1 MRFRFIYR
9 TLSAFA
15 PPAVLLS
22 FVAPSTSADQ
32 ERAFSPATTPST
44 PAHTAPPPQP
54 HHTPHPNHTPLV
66 VKKHLE
72 PSVPITALTPY
83 TVPPPPGG
91 KKHVVVV
98 GTGWAS
104 ISFLRN
110 LTPDPNTQVTVV
122 SPRGVFLYTPLL
134 PAAAVGS
141 VEARSIVEPV
151 RSLLPEGAVFIEA
164 AATSI
169 DPVSKTLLCTSAL
182 DAGRPFILSYDIL
195 VLAPGS
201 VANDMGT
208 PGVKEYARMLRS
220 YDDVVGL
227 RKAVHEAWEKAALP
241 TTSDEEAKRLLTFV
255 LCGGGPTGSELAAE
269 LRDLFTNDLAPMHP
283 RLAPLASVIIID
295 SNSHVLSMFDKA
307 IAEYATR
314 SFSNRGIELILKSRV
329 TAVTK
334 DGVTVLDKAT
344 NKKREIQAATVV
356 WATGVGLHPLASSLA
371 RALPSGSQTNTRALV
386 VDDRLRVKG
395 SGGSIYAFGDAA
407 TIEPDFTAAHAT
419 QLFTEFDA
427 DKNGTLDVGEVSLL
441 LARASRRHPAL
452 REHSRLFVEAKEM
465 LDAGTLGVKFESPVE
480 SSGLS
485 GFLSLLTTASSPA
498 TAEVVSAKT
507 ALRDALMRVHGGEV
521 LTLDEFLKLI
531 TSMDQHLR
539 ALPATAQ
546 VARQQGFYLSQVANR
561 GELGRTSGAHLA
573 TPPFVWSDL
582 GSFAFIGNN
591 EAVAKLPGF
600 GVVQGVA
607 AGLAWR
613 GFETSQQQGMRSK
626 MAVASDQIRSSLFGR
641 GL

>member
-1 MRFRFIYR
+1 MRLRLIYR

-15 PPAVLLS
+15 PTAVLLC
-22 FVAPSTSADQ
+22 VTPSTSADQ
-32 ERAFSPATTPST
+32 ERAFSPATTP
-44 PAHTAPPPQP
+44 HTVPPQP
-54 HHTPHPNHTPLV
+54 HPV
-66 VKKHLE
+66 VVKHLE
-72 PSVPITALTPY
+72 PITALTPY
-83 TVPPPPGG
+83 TVPPPGG
-91 KKHVVVV
+91 KKHIVVV
-98 GTGWAS
+98 GTGWGS

-110 LTPDPNTQVTVV
+110 LTPEPNTQVTVV

-169 DPVSKTLLCTSAL
+169 DPVSKTVLCTSAL
-182 DAGRPFILSYDIL
+182 DAGRPFNLSYDIL

-314 SFSNRGIELILKSRV
+314 SFSHRGIELILKSRV

-419 QLFTEFDA
+419 QLFKEFDA

-441 LARASRRHPAL
+441 LKHASRRHPAL

-465 LDAGTLGVKFESPVE
+465 LDAGTLGVNFVAPVE
-480 SSGLS
+480 TGGLS
-485 GFLSLLTTASSPA
+485 GFLSLLTT
-498 TAEVVSAKT
+498 TAAPIEAVSAKT

-521 LTLDEFLKLI
+521 LTLAEFLKLI

-546 VARQQGFYLSQVANR
+546 VARQQGIYLSQVANR

-626 MAVASDQIRSSLFGR
+626 MAVAGDQIRSSLFGR